1 MLDSFKARMSR
12 MGETQG
18 SSYLHNTD
26 VAINATFKRDP
37 AYREVIVTHMPS
49 EIEFQKYDAKF
60 IIDTRRAIS
69 GDEEVYKLQFR
80 PHVKVPV
87 GSYVDIPNDIGELE
101 RWLIILDDHQP
112 QFPMYY
118 ILKCN
123 WVLKWVY
130 EGKVYKCECVQR
142 TQSSYNSGLWTDYMF
157 TSPEN
162 QTIMWLPTTPYT
174 QTLSYNQ
181 RVLICDEGRKI
192 PIAWELSKVL
202 DTIPLGVT
210 RLTFKQVQADMQEDC
225 GKYGIANWC
234 TNKDHTDA
242 KNEICKTCL
251 FKEPEYI
258 DAGFEVP
265 EFELPR
271 GKIVYNGKDT
281 TLRVGGSSKTLT
293 AMFWDSTKEEF
304 VINKPFWNLSYL
316 DNDNLLCSINISFN
330 DTYWDIS
337 LADNCPDN
345 ITLKQ
350 LEFDDDIA
358 TPSKVDG
365 CTITCLSDG
374 KEMFKIH
381 VAPAYDNVYALK
393 LRCLQLYNMVGKM
406 ITVSAKNA
414 FEENVT
420 ELKMEVVS

>member
-112 QFPMYY
+112 QFQMYY

-142 TQSSYNSGLWTDYMF
+142 TQSSYNSGLWTD
-157 TSPEN
+157 
-162 QTIMWLPTTPYT
+162 
-174 QTLSYNQ
+174 
-181 RVLICDEGRKI
+181 
-192 PIAWELSKVL
+192 
-202 DTIPLGVT
+202 
-210 RLTFKQVQADMQEDC
+210 
-225 GKYGIANWC
+225 
-234 TNKDHTDA
+234 
-242 KNEICKTCL
+242 
-251 FKEPEYI
+251 
-258 DAGFEVP
+258 
-265 EFELPR
+265 
-271 GKIVYNGKDT
+271 
-281 TLRVGGSSKTLT
+281 
-293 AMFWDSTKEEF
+293 
-304 VINKPFWNLSYL
+304 
-316 DNDNLLCSINISFN
+316 
-330 DTYWDIS
+330 
-337 LADNCPDN
+337 
-345 ITLKQ
+345 
-350 LEFDDDIA
+350 
-358 TPSKVDG
+358 
-365 CTITCLSDG
+365 
-374 KEMFKIH
+374 
-381 VAPAYDNVYALK
+381 
-393 LRCLQLYNMVGKM
+393 
-406 ITVSAKNA
+406 
-414 FEENVT
+414 
-420 ELKMEVVS
+420 